1 MSPALALAIFG
12 PIGTTELVIILVILV
27 LIFGATKL
35 PQLGGA
41 LGKTI
46 KSFKKEMK
54 EEAKGDEEK
63 PADKAAGFCPH
74 CGAEV
79 SDPEAKFCPK
89 CGKGLQVFS

>member
-1 MSPALALAIFG
+1 MSPALALAFFG

-46 KSFKKEMK
+46 KSFKHEMK
-54 EEAKGDEEK
+54 EGAKEEDEK
-63 PADKAAGFCPH
+63 PAAPAAGFCPH

-79 SDPEAKFCPK
+79 TESGAKFCPK
-89 CGKGLQVFS
+89 CGKSLQLFA

>member
-1 MSPALALAIFG
+1 MSPALALAFFG

-46 KSFKKEMK
+46 KSFKHEMK
-54 EEAKGDEEK
+54 EGAKEEDQKPGEA
-63 PADKAAGFCPH
+63 AAGFCPH

-79 SDPEAKFCPK
+79 KDAETKFCAK
-89 CGKGLQVFS
+89 CGKSLQMFA

>member
-1 MSPALALAIFG
+1 MSPALALALFG
-12 PIGTTELVIILVILV
+12 PIGTTELIIILVILV

-46 KSFKKEMK
+46 KSFKQEMK
-54 EEAKGDEEK
+54 EGAREDEPK
-63 PADKAAGFCPH
+63 PEEKAAGFCPH

-79 SDPEAKFCPK
+79 KEPEARFCPK
-89 CGKGLQVFS
+89 CGKSLQLFS